1 MGRPS
6 DRRRFLQTLGAVSAL
21 PFLPVPVG
29 AQAPPPPAAESDVA
43 GEARSLVEIV
53 KRRHAHLD
61 AAQLDGVRADLEDI
75 LEAGRTLRKLEL
87 RNADEPDIVF
97 RAGEV

>member
-21 PFLPVPVG
+21 QFLPVPVG

-61 AAQLDGVRADLEDI
+61 AAQLDSVRADLEDI